1 MIKLAR
7 IILNLS
13 PLRYFSERSKKLNLP
28 GFQGV
33 PLYDV
38 INFFNRQVKTQGLTE
53 RASAISFNFIM
64 SIPPT
69 CLFLFTLIPNLP
81 FVSKSNLKNQIHI
94 LVDSI
99 TPIHD
104 HMLLDF
110 IYSFIDSATAG
121 YVSFGLL
128 LALFFASNGVMGLMR
143 SFDRG
148 YLGFSKR
155 NALQKRWT
163 AIKLTSLLFTLF
175 FVCILLMISQSSVLT
190 WLGIKNKFIKEL
202 IVYGR
207 WLPIFLLIY
216 YSFAFIYK
224 YAPKV
229 QKRWR
234 LFSPGALF
242 ATLCSIIFY
251 WGFSSFVN
259 NFDRYNILYGSLGT
273 VIVIMILVFLNSLAI
288 LIGFELNV
296 SINSLK
302 AIAEKRKLDEKA
314 ESST

>member
-7 IILNLS
+7 IILNLH
-13 PLRYFSERSKKLNLP
+13 PLKIFSERTKRLILP

-38 INFFNRQVKTQGLTE
+38 IKFFNRQVKTHGLTE

-81 FVSKSNLKNQIHI
+81 FVSKKNLKNQIHI
-94 LVDSI
+94 LVDSL
-99 TPIHD
+99 TPTKIHD
-104 HMLLDF
+104 HMVLDF
-110 IYSFIDSATAG
+110 IYSFIDSASAG

-148 YLGFSKR
+148 YIGFSKR
-155 NALQKRWT
+155 NVLQKRWT
-163 AIKLTSLLFTLF
+163 AIKLTFLLFTLF
-175 FVCILLMISQSSVLT
+175 FACILLMISQSNVLT

-207 WLPIFLLIY
+207 WLPIFLLLF

-224 YAPKV
+224 YAPKL
-229 QKRWR
+229 QKRWS

-242 ATLCSIIFY
+242 ATLCSILFY

-302 AIAEKRKLDEKA
+302 AIAEKRKLEEK
-314 ESST
+314 